1 MLAADRFG
9 QAASLRGLGE
19 LAQQEGDPAAA
30 MSQLTR
36 ALVIY
41 HEDGIGLW
49 QARTLQGMGAVA
61 SAVGDR
67 EGGEAARGRARA

>member
-1 MLAADRFG
+1 
-9 QAASLRGLGE
+9 
-19 LAQQEGDPAAA
+19 